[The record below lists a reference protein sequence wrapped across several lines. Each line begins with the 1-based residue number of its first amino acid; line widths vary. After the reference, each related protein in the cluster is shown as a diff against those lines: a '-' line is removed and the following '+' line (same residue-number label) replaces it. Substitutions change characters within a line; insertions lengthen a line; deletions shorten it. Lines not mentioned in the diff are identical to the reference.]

1 MSTHL
6 WVFKWCKCVADT
18 FFIFFIEGSG
28 NACNQRVAVFQSW
41 LENYGNKVKNR
52 LFCQLQGWVSNCRFS
67 PNCLFWPLILAH
79 EPDQHLQ
86 GVSLSRFLAPF
97 WMQTSLFISH
107 LFINRT
113 FHRQTK
119 YTFEYRNMSL
129 VANHSNNQSQLIT
142 EWKKGKEMA
151 APPFPIP
158 VLPSIWDGHWH
169 IYVVHTYLGCS
180 FCLFSGAA

>member
-1 MSTHL
+1 MTHTQPGKCIL
-6 WVFKWCKCVADT
+6 SGWLHIQWNLPIKTSQNSPRGHGNSQIVYSDCWSIHTNQINTCK
-18 FFIFFIEGSG
+18 GS
-28 NACNQRVAVFQSW
+28 ACPGF
-41 LENYGNKVKNR
+41 
-52 LFCQLQGWVSNCRFS
+52 
-67 PNCLFWPLILAH
+67 
-79 EPDQHLQ
+79 
-86 GVSLSRFLAPF
+86 FLAPF
-97 WMQTSLFISH
+97 WMQTSRFISH